1 MDLGS
6 RIAMT
11 EREILRSVRV
21 FIADKCNKYF
31 YAYLMLGA
39 QDVIKGICTSA
50 FKMYIRDMTSRLQD
64 KVAFAAMN
72 LVFALQVAADNGLVG
87 EEAVQKFA
95 AGFIKNQMADF
106 YEWSA
111 DLA

>member
-1 MDLGS
+1 MDLGI
-6 RIAMT
+6 RIAML
-11 EREILRSVRV
+11 ERELLRSVRV
-21 FIADKCNKYF
+21 LIADKCNKYF

-39 QDVIKGICTSA
+39 QEAIKDIYSA
-50 FKMYIRDMTSRLQD
+50 AFRMYILDMTPRLQD
-64 KVAFAAMN
+64 KVVFAAMN
-72 LVFALQVAADNGLVG
+72 LVFALQVAADNGIIG

-106 YEWSA
+106 YDWSA

>member
-6 RIAMT
+6 RISML
-11 EREILRSVRV
+11 ERELLRSVRSLL
-21 FIADKCNKYF
+21 ADKYNKYF

-39 QDVIKGICTSA
+39 QEAVKDIYKVA
-50 FKMYIRDMTSRLQD
+50 FKMYIRDMTPRLQD
-64 KVAFAAMN
+64 KVVFAAMN
-72 LVFALQVAADNGLVG
+72 LVFALQVAADNGIGGV
-87 EEAVQKFA
+87 EAVQKFA
-95 AGFIKNQMADF
+95 AGFIKAQMADF